1 MNRKKREED
10 FMRFKKGRKGF
21 TLVEL
26 IVVLVILAILAALL
40 VPALTGY
47 IDKAKEKSVVAE
59 ARMILQAVQTEV
71 SEIYGTSDWK
81 QIGSAGTIASADGT
95 IIAGDPL
102 GEEWKE
108 KRKSRYKDIV
118 DLAEVPSLSDGTGK
132 FMAGILATGKVRILV
147 YNDGKGN
154 ICLYHVDT
162 NRYEVLKTSKVS
174 DEAINYC
181 YNKVFMT
188 IEGTQKDGIDWWS
201 YEIFTSH
208 ILQPRG

>member
-1 MNRKKREED
+1 
-10 FMRFKKGRKGF
+10 MRLKNGRKGF

-81 QIGSAGTIASADGT
+81 QIGKAGMIASANGKPFT
-95 IIAGDPL
+95 GDSQ
-102 GEEWKE
+102 GKEWEEKC
-108 KRKSRYKDIV
+108 KSRYKDIV
-118 DLAEVPSLSDGTGK
+118 NLAEVPSLSDGTGK

-162 NRYEVLKTSKVS
+162 NRYEVLKTSKVNN
-174 DEAINYC
+174 DLIEGY

-188 IEGTQKDGIDWWS
+188 IEGTAKDVFDAWS
-201 YEIFTSH
+201 YDFFTLYL
-208 ILQPRG
+208 LQ

>member
-1 MNRKKREED
+1 
-10 FMRFKKGRKGF
+10 MRLKKGRKGF

-59 ARMILQAVQTEV
+59 TRMILQAVQTEV

-81 QIGSAGTIASADGT
+81 QIGKAGTIASANGMPFT
-95 IIAGDPL
+95 GNSQ
-102 GEEWKE
+102 GKEWEEKCI
-108 KRKSRYKDIV
+108 SRYKDIV
-118 DLAEVPSLSDGTGK
+118 NLAEVPSLSDGTGK
-132 FMAGILATGKVRILV
+132 FMAGILATGKVRILI

-162 NRYEVLKTSKVS
+162 NRYEVLKTSKVNN
-174 DEAINYC
+174 DLIEGY

-188 IEGTQKDGIDWWS
+188 IEGTAKDVYDAWS
-201 YEIFTSH
+201 YEFFTLYL
-208 ILQPRG
+208 LQ

>member
-1 MNRKKREED
+1 MRLKKC
-10 FMRFKKGRKGF
+10 RKGF

-26 IVVLVILAILAALL
+26 IVVLVILAVLAALL

-81 QIGSAGTIASADGT
+81 QIGKIGTIASANGMPFT
-95 IIAGDPL
+95 GDSQ
-102 GEEWKE
+102 GNEWEEKC
-108 KRKSRYKDIV
+108 KSRYKDIV
-118 DLAEVPSLSDGTGK
+118 NLAEVPSLSDGTGK

-162 NRYEVLKTSKVS
+162 NKYEVLKTSKVNN
-174 DEAINYC
+174 ELIEGY

-188 IEGTQKDGIDWWS
+188 IEGAEKNGYDAWS
-201 YEIFTSH
+201 YDFFTLYV
-208 ILQPRG
+208 LQ

>member
-1 MNRKKREED
+1 MMEKMIAMQQKR
-10 FMRFKKGRKGF
+10 RSKKGGF

-40 VPALTGY
+40 IPALTGY

-81 QIGSAGTIASADGT
+81 QIGKAGTIASADGKPFIT
-95 IIAGDPL
+95 GNSQ
-102 GEEWKE
+102 GNEWEEKC
-108 KRKSRYKDIV
+108 KSRYKDIV
-118 DLAEVPSLSDGTGK
+118 NLAEVPSLSDGTGK

-162 NRYEVLKTSKVS
+162 NRYEVLKTSKVNN
-174 DEAINYC
+174 ELIEGY

-188 IEGTQKDGIDWWS
+188 IEGTVKDGYDAWS
-201 YEIFTSH
+201 YDFFTLYL
-208 ILQPRG
+208 LQ

>member
-1 MNRKKREED
+1 MNRKKQEED
-10 FMRFKKGRKGF
+10 FMRLKKGRKGF

-81 QIGSAGTIASADGT
+81 QIGKAGTIASADGKPFIT
-95 IIAGDPL
+95 GNSQ
-102 GEEWKE
+102 GNEWEEKC
-108 KRKSRYKDIV
+108 KSRYKDIV
-118 DLAEVPSLSDGTGK
+118 NLAEVPSLSDGTGK

-162 NRYEVLKTSKVS
+162 NRYEVLKTSKVNN
-174 DEAINYC
+174 ELIEGY

-188 IEGTQKDGIDWWS
+188 IEGTVKDGYDAWS
-201 YEIFTSH
+201 YDFFTLYL
-208 ILQPRG
+208 LQ

>member
-1 MNRKKREED
+1 
-10 FMRFKKGRKGF
+10 MRLKKGRKGF

-81 QIGSAGTIASADGT
+81 QIGKAGTIASANGMPFT
-95 IIAGDPL
+95 GDSQ
-102 GEEWKE
+102 GNEWEEKC
-108 KRKSRYKDIV
+108 KSRYKDIV
-118 DLAEVPSLSDGTGK
+118 NLAEVPSLSDGTGK

-174 DEAINYC
+174 DAGIDYC

-188 IEGTQKDGIDWWS
+188 IEGTGKNDVDFWS
-201 YEIFTSH
+201 YELFTSYTLKP
-208 ILQPRG
+208 IG

>member
-1 MNRKKREED
+1 
-10 FMRFKKGRKGF
+10 MRLKNGRKGF

-81 QIGSAGTIASADGT
+81 QIGKAGTIASANGKPFT
-95 IIAGDPL
+95 GDSQ
-102 GEEWKE
+102 GKEWEEKC
-108 KRKSRYKDIV
+108 KSRYKDIV
-118 DLAEVPSLSDGTGK
+118 NLAEVPSLSDGTGK

-162 NRYEVLKTSKVS
+162 NRYEVLKTSKVNN
-174 DEAINYC
+174 DLIEGY

-188 IEGTQKDGIDWWS
+188 IEGTAKDVFDAWS
-201 YEIFTSH
+201 YDFFTLYL
-208 ILQPRG
+208 LQ

>member
-1 MNRKKREED
+1 
-10 FMRFKKGRKGF
+10 MRLKNGRKGF

-71 SEIYGTSDWK
+71 SEIYGTSDWQ
-81 QIGSAGTIASADGT
+81 QIGAFGTIASANGMPYY
-95 IIAGDPL
+95 IGDSQ
-102 GEEWKE
+102 GDEWKE
-108 KRKSRYKDIV
+108 KRKSRYEDIV
-118 DLAEVPSLSDGTGK
+118 NLAEVPSLSDGTGK

-174 DEAINYC
+174 DAGIDYC

-188 IEGTQKDGIDWWS
+188 IEGTVEGEVNYWS

-208 ILQPRG
+208 ILQPIG

>member
-1 MNRKKREED
+1 
-10 FMRFKKGRKGF
+10 MRLKNGRKGF

-81 QIGSAGTIASADGT
+81 QIGPLGTIASENGRSYK
-95 IIAGDPL
+95 GDL
-102 GEEWKE
+102 QDKEWAE
-108 KRKSRYKDIV
+108 KCKSRYKDIV
-118 DLAEVPSLSDGTGK
+118 NLAEVPSLSDGTGK

-174 DEAINYC
+174 DEFIEPY

-188 IEGTQKDGIDWWS
+188 IEGTGKNDVDHWS
-201 YEIFTSH
+201 YKLFTSLT
-208 ILQPRG
+208 LQPKG

>member
-1 MNRKKREED
+1 
-10 FMRFKKGRKGF
+10 MRLKNGRKGF

-81 QIGSAGTIASADGT
+81 QIGAFGTIASANGMPYY
-95 IIAGDPL
+95 IGDSQ

-108 KRKSRYKDIV
+108 KRESRYEDIV
-118 DLAEVPSLSDGTGK
+118 NLAEVPSLSDGTGK

-174 DEAINYC
+174 DAGIDYC

-188 IEGTQKDGIDWWS
+188 IEGTVEGEVKYWS

-208 ILQPRG
+208 ILQPIG